1 MEQKCMLTFTR
12 HGAHRT
18 RTFDPWRCCNSRS
31 PKQTE
36 RWLPKGMS
44 APQPLDSVTVT
55 LFREKVHAEVTEYHE
70 MMRPN
75 DPGRP

>member
-1 MEQKCMLTFTR
+1 
-12 HGAHRT
+12 
-18 RTFDPWRCCNSRS
+18 
-31 PKQTE
+31 
-36 RWLPKGMS
+36 MS
-44 APQPLDSVTVT
+44 TPQPLDSVTVT